1 MDKEQKQ
8 IFQTQTATRW
18 NSFIWLVRIFAV
30 FLVLG
35 VASVSFSLMHKQYYD
50 LRVLV
55 YKAKRL
61 PEINTDSSKTFITKA
76 EQEAFALHLDKIR
89 AIRRKSFYQ
98 NSPITPRKINIK
110 LPIKAAFYVNWDQ
123 QSTSSLQKNIGNL
136 NMVLPEWIFQ
146 KDSKANIDLQTDIA
160 TLNLMRKNKVA
171 ILPMLS
177 NNYNDRWNGD
187 TTLLLLKDSL
197 KRRLLISR
205 IKAILDKNKFQG
217 INIDLESLPD
227 ASIPYLMTFSK
238 ELSSVLQPAGY
249 LTSIDVDPMDKRFA
263 FKELASYYDFIFL
276 MAYDEHY
283 SEGNPGSISSLP
295 FIENAMDNAM
305 KDVPSEKFILCVA
318 GYGYDW
324 TIGGSG
330 KDITYNDFISLV
342 NENKS
347 RISFDMKQS
356 DLSMSYYDDD
366 DITKHEVH
374 CNDAAGIFNILRT
387 AEDYNTAG
395 IALWYIGSED
405 TRIWNFYS
413 KNLNDEYLNKHPFN
427 YKKLQALN
435 SIASVDYNGDGEILE
450 IISEPNAGHT
460 TLHFDTNDQLI
471 TSEKYDLAPSS
482 FLIRRYG
489 ATNHK
494 QIAITFDDGPDEDY
508 TPYILDILKEK
519 HVPATFF
526 VTGINSEN
534 NIPLIERIYREGHEI
549 GDHTFTHPNLEITSP
564 NRERIELRSTRL
576 LLESIIGHSTILFR
590 PPYNTD
596 AEPKTMYQL
605 KPLAIASDEGF
616 LCVASSID
624 PNDWQ
629 VGVCADTIVARAIAQ
644 QNLGNI
650 ILLHDAGGERS
661 QTLLALPRIIDYY
674 KKQGFQFVSVST
686 LMGKSR
692 EQIMPKIQGQRQ
704 LTETFDKFLFFFAF
718 IWEHFLDGFFVIAI
732 LLIIGRLIS
741 IAVLAILQ
749 HRKEKR
755 EKHKIDSTYQPK
767 VSIIVPAYNEEI
779 NAVRTVDG
787 LLQTDYQNF
796 DIIFVD
802 DGSKDQTFTNV
813 HSAFGNNPKVK
824 VITKTNGGKAS
835 ALNFGIAQADCEILV
850 CIDADTILTRDAISK
865 MVPFFI
871 DTKVAGVAGSV
882 KVGNTLNLLTN
893 WQSIEYTT
901 SQNFDRRAF
910 DYVNAILVIPG
921 AIGAFRKSAIDEIEA
936 FTTDTLAEDCDLTL
950 RLLRAGYTVRTCNDA
965 LALTE
970 APEARKMFLK
980 QRFRWSFGMMQ
991 SFWKHR
997 DLLFSFKKIN
1007 LGWIVLPNLL
1017 IYNFIIP
1024 LFSPV
1029 VDIMFIAGLFT
1040 KHAGEYLFFYVLY
1053 FIVDCIISSLAY
1065 HYDHKKFRIK
1075 TALYLFVQRFIY
1087 RQLLFYVLLKAYLKA
1102 IKGELA
1108 SWGVLKR
1115 TGNVKSN

>member
-1 MDKEQKQ
+1 MQKQ
-8 IFQTQTATRW
+8 VFQTHSATRW
-18 NSFIWLVRIFAV
+18 KSFVWFVRIIVV
-30 FLVLG
+30 FLILG
-35 VASVSFSLMHKQYYD
+35 IASVLFSLMHKQYYD
-50 LRVLV
+50 LKVLT
-55 YKAKRL
+55 YKTKKF
-61 PEINTDSSKTFITKA
+61 PEINTDSSKTFITNA

-89 AIRRKSFYQ
+89 AKRRNSFYQ
-98 NSPITPRKINIK
+98 TTQFLPRKIK
-110 LPIKAAFYVNWDQ
+110 LNLPVKAAFYVNWDQ
-123 QSTSSLQKNIGNL
+123 QSANSLQKNIGNL

-146 KDSKANIDLQTDIA
+146 KDSKANIELQIDSTS
-160 TLNLMRKNKVA
+160 LNVMRKNKVA

-187 TTLLLLKDSL
+187 STLLLLKDSL
-197 KRRLLISR
+197 KRSLLISR

-217 INIDLESLPD
+217 INIDLESLPE
-227 ASIPYLMTFSK
+227 ATIPFLMKFSK
-238 ELSSVLQPAGY
+238 ELSMALQPSGY
-249 LTSIDVDPMDKRFA
+249 LTSIDVDPMDKRFS

-283 SEGNPGSISSLP
+283 PEGKPGSISSLP
-295 FIENAMDNAM
+295 YIEKALDNAM
-305 KDVPSEKFILCVA
+305 KDVPSEKFVLCIA

-324 TIGGSG
+324 TIGGTG

-347 RISFDMKQS
+347 PVSFDMKQS
-356 DLSMSYYDDD
+356 DLSMTYYDDD
-366 DITKHEVH
+366 DVTKHEVH

-395 IALWYIGSED
+395 TALWYIGSED
-405 TRIWNFYS
+405 TRIWNYYS
-413 KNLNDEYLNKHPFN
+413 KNLNEDYLNIHPFN
-427 YKKLQALN
+427 YKKLQSLN
-435 SIASVDYNGDGEILE
+435 AISSVEYDGNGEVLE
-450 IISEPNAGHT
+450 IISEPKPGNAT
-460 TLHFDTNDQLI
+460 IHFDINDQLI
-471 TSEKYDLAPSS
+471 ISEKYDSVPSS
-482 FLIRRYG
+482 FLVKRYG
-489 ATNHK
+489 TKNPK

-508 TPYILDILKEK
+508 TPHILDILKEK

-576 LLESIIGHSTILFR
+576 LLESILGYSTILFR

-605 KPLAIASDEGF
+605 KPLVTAFDEGF
-616 LCVASSID
+616 ICVASSID

-629 VGVCADTIVARAIAQ
+629 EGVSADTIVARAIAQ
-644 QNLGNI
+644 QNLGNV

-692 EQIMPKIQGQRQ
+692 DQIMPKVQGQRYTAT
-704 LTETFDKFLFFFAF
+704 LDKLLFFFAF

-732 LLIIGRLIS
+732 FLIIGRLV
-741 IAVLAILQ
+741 AVALLAILQ
-749 HRKEKR
+749 HRKERKEKR
-755 EKHKIDSTYQPK
+755 KIDLTYLPK
-767 VSIIVPAYNEEI
+767 VSIIVPAYNEEV
-779 NAVRTVDG
+779 NAVRTVNG
-787 LLQTDYQNF
+787 LLLSDYPNF

-802 DGSKDQTFTNV
+802 DGSKDKTYANILA
-813 HSAFGNNPKVK
+813 AFENNLKVR
-824 VITKTNGGKAS
+824 VLTKPNGGKAS
-835 ALNFGIAQADCEILV
+835 ALNFGIEQADGEILV
-850 CIDADTILTRDAISK
+850 CIDADTILTRDAISL
-865 MVPFFI
+865 MIPFFV
-871 DTKVAGVAGSV
+871 DGKVAGVAGSV
-882 KVGNTLNLLTN
+882 RVGNTLNLLTN
-893 WQSIEYTT
+893 WQSIEYIT

-910 DYVNAILVIPG
+910 DFVNAILVIPG
-921 AIGAFRKSAIDEIEA
+921 AIGAFRKSAIDEIGA

-950 RLLRAGYTVRTCNDA
+950 RLLCAGYIVRTCNEA
-965 LALTE
+965 MALTE
-970 APEARKMFLK
+970 APEDRPMFLK

-1007 LGWIVLPNLL
+1007 IGWIVLPNLL

-1053 FIVDCIISSLAY
+1053 FVVDCIISSLAY
-1065 HYDHKKFRIK
+1065 RYDNQNFDIK
-1075 TALYLFVQRFIY
+1075 TALYLFIQRFIY
-1087 RQLLFYVLLKAYLKA
+1087 RQLLFFVLLKAYLKA
-1102 IKGELA
+1102 MKGELA